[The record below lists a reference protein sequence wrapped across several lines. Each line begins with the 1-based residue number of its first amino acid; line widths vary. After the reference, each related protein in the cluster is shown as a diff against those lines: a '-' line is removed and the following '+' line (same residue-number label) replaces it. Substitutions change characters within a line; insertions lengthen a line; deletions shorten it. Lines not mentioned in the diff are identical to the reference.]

1 MPADSPP
8 MLILWIRG
16 LFGQRRQRITHLPL
30 AQDAVRALR
39 TIGTTVTP
47 CGDEFQHWQLGDFVM
62 TDDDLIRFA
71 VSRGLIASD

>member
-1 MPADSPP
+1 

-16 LFGQRRQRITHLPL
+16 LLGQRRPRIAHLPH

-39 TIGTTVTP
+39 TDGTTVTP

-71 VSRGLIASD
+71 VSRGLIAGD